1 MIIEDLLEN
10 IYFFAVLNFFTIK
23 MNEGSFKTSK
33 EEKQL
38 IQQIKKAAVLGSG
51 VMGSGIAAHLA
62 NIGIPTLLLDIVPR
76 ELTEQEKNKG
86 LTLED
91 KVVRNRISATAIQKL
106 LKQKPA
112 PLTSKKNIALIE
124 AGNFEDDMEKLK
136 DVDWIIEVVVE
147 NLDIKKQ
154 IFERVDA
161 NRKPGSIVSS
171 NTSGISV
178 EAMIEGRSDDF
189 KKHFLGTHF
198 FNPPRYL
205 KLLEIIPTK
214 ETAPEVLSFMKKFGE
229 DVLGKGVVEA
239 KDTPNFIANRIGTY
253 GLLVTVREM
262 IKGGYSVGEVDSV
275 TGPLI
280 GRPKSATFRTLD
292 VVGLDTFAHVARNV
306 YEKVE
311 GAEKEVFEVPAF
323 MNKMIENGWLGSKSG
338 QGFFLKQGKE
348 ILEINPE
355 TLEYGPRKKLSAPSI
370 ELANQAKGTANK
382 LKTLVF
388 ANDRAGQLLWSI
400 FAPVFVYSAE
410 LVGVIADDIV
420 AIDRAMK
427 WGFGWSQG
435 PFESWDALGVEKVV
449 SRMEAEGLAVPAW
462 VKEMLE
468 KGIASFY
475 KEDENGDVY
484 FYHNG
489 EYKLIEE
496 NPKVINLAKIKKQKG
511 VIKKN
516 SGASLIDIG
525 DGVALLEFHSKS
537 NAIGPDILQMINF
550 AIDEVE
556 KNYKGLVIGNQGKN
570 FCVGANLAMI
580 LMEAQDDNI
589 FDLDLV
595 VRQFQ
600 QASMKIKY
608 SSKPVV
614 VAPFGMT
621 LGGGAEVCLPAA
633 HIQASSE
640 TYMGLVEVGV
650 GLIPGGGGNK
660 ELYIKHLNSLPNGV
674 EVDLQN
680 IANKVFES
688 IAMAKV
694 STSAEEARE
703 NNFLSKADGIS
714 FNSDH
719 LIYDAKQAVLA
730 LYEKGYR
737 PPVRR
742 KIPVVG
748 ETGYATLL
756 LAAQSMYY
764 SGYISEHDLKI
775 AKKLAYVIA
784 GGKVPYGTEVDEQY
798 LLDLEREAFL
808 SLVAEPKT
816 QQRMQHMLLKG
827 KPLRN

>member
-1 MIIEDLLEN
+1 M
-10 IYFFAVLNFFTIK
+10 
-23 MNEGSFKTSK
+23 
-33 EEKQL
+33 

-76 ELTEQEKNKG
+76 ELTDAEKAKG

-91 KVVRNRISATAIQKL
+91 KSVRNRISEAGKQKL

-112 PLTSKKNIALIE
+112 PLTSKKNLALIE
-124 AGNFEDDMEKLK
+124 AGNFEDDMERLK

-147 NLDIKKQ
+147 NLAIKQ
-154 IFERVDA
+154 QVFEKVDQY
-161 NRKPGSIVSS
+161 RTPGTIVSS
-171 NTSGISV
+171 NTSGISI
-178 EAMIEGRSDDF
+178 EAMAEGRSEDF
-189 KKHFLGTHF
+189 KKYFLGTHF

-205 KLLEIIPTK
+205 KLLEVIPTK
-214 ETAPEVLSFMKKFGE
+214 DTDPNVLSFMKTFGE

-253 GLLVTVREM
+253 GLLVTVQEM
-262 IKGGYSVGEVDSV
+262 QKGGYSVGEVDSV
-275 TGPLI
+275 TGPMI

-292 VVGLDTFAHVARNV
+292 VVGLDTFVHVANNV
-306 YEKVE
+306 YEQVE
-311 GAEKEVFEVPAF
+311 GIEKETFEVPSF
-323 MNKMIENGWLGSKSG
+323 MKEMLNKGWLGSKSG
-338 QGFFLKQGKE
+338 QGFFLKQGKD
-348 ILEINPE
+348 ILELDPE
-355 TLEYGPRKKLSAPSI
+355 TLEYGPRKKLKTAATEMSK
-370 ELANQAKGTANK
+370 QQKGTANK
-382 LKTLVF
+382 MKALVY
-388 ANDRAGQLLWSI
+388 ADDRAGQLLWNVLSPTLI
-400 FAPVFVYSAE
+400 YSAE
-410 LVGVIADDIV
+410 LLGEIADDV
-420 AIDRAMK
+420 TAIDKAMK
-427 WGFGWSQG
+427 WGFGWELG
-435 PFESWDALGVEKVV
+435 PFETWDAIGVEK
-449 SRMEAEGLAVPAW
+449 SLKKMEENGASVPDW

-468 KGIASFY
+468 KGFTSFY
-475 KEDENGDVY
+475 KEENGDLY

-489 EYKLIEE
+489 EYKPVVE
-496 NPKVINLAKIKKQKG
+496 NPKVINLKKYKAKHG

-516 SGASLIDIG
+516 SGASFIDLG

-537 NAIGPDILQMINF
+537 NALGLDILQMANF

-570 FCVGANLAMI
+570 FSVGANLAMM

-589 FDLDLV
+589 FELDML

-600 QASMKIKY
+600 KATMRIKY
-608 SSKPVV
+608 SSKPIV

-621 LGGGAEVCLPAA
+621 LGGGTELSLPAA

-660 ELYIKHLNSLPNGV
+660 ELYIKTLNSMANGV
-674 EVDLQN
+674 EYDLQKV
-680 IANKVFES
+680 ANKVFEL

-694 STSAEEARE
+694 STSADEAR
-703 NNFLSKADGIS
+703 NHNFLNLADGIS
-714 FNSDH
+714 VNSDH
-719 LIYDAKQAVLA
+719 LIYDAKQAVLH
-730 LYEKGYR
+730 LHEQGYR
-737 PPVRR
+737 PPVRK

-756 LAAQSMYY
+756 LGAQAMLY

-775 AKKLAYVIA
+775 AKKLAYVLS

-808 SLVAEPKT
+808 SLIAEPKT